1 MQKRFF
7 LTKYDPDT
15 KTTGHTQNKWV
26 QLSMDSKS
34 AFSCLMEIH
43 IFITTTIENFEI
55 FSYNVA
61 ENCFFFFLDSWAV
74 GNNLQRDFSKCSC
87 AKARGNWCNPNWF
100 SIISRLK
107 FPELAP
113 KLNVVCM
120 YVFFYKSWLPYLKK

>member
-1 MQKRFF
+1 MLFYWEECRREFF

-43 IFITTTIENFEI
+43 IFITTTIKKIEI

-61 ENCFFFFLDSWAV
+61 ENCFFFFKTVGLLEIICKGTFQSAAV
-74 GNNLQRDFSKCSC
+74 QKLEEIDVIQTDF
-87 AKARGNWCNPNWF
+87 
-100 SIISRLK
+100 L
-107 FPELAP
+107 
-113 KLNVVCM
+113 
-120 YVFFYKSWLPYLKK
+120 